1 MGGGV
6 LAERVF
12 ATCFRNEIAHS
23 QLPTHLPI
31 SNPIIETHTLLT
43 LQLTAPLAQELK
55 CCAVSSFVDIRI
67 QVLYLF
73 YLLFIIYFLI
83 FIYFFK
89 DLALAVKFLS
99 FFHTYIHKVR

>member
-12 ATCFRNEIAHS
+12 ATCFRNETAHS

-55 CCAVSSFVDIRI
+55 CCAVSSFVDLRI
-67 QVLYLF
+67 QVL
-73 YLLFIIYFLI
+73 
-83 FIYFFK
+83 FIYFIIILK
-89 DLALAVKFLS
+89 NLALAVEFL
-99 FFHTYIHKVR
+99 